1 MSDPIDEAALSGG
14 TAAEIALSVERAISA
29 GRLAAGARLPTVRGL
44 AARLAVS
51 PATVNA
57 AYRTLRNR
65 GLVAA
70 AGRAGTRVLERTA
83 PANRALGAPV
93 GPGVRDLADGNPDPA
108 LLPPLR
114 PALAKLSGR
123 QWLYGEAGALPAL
136 LDWFRLDFERDGLAA
151 EHLAV
156 AGGAMD
162 AIERVL
168 QAHLWPGDAVIVE
181 DPAFSGVLDLVAALG
196 LRPIAVPVDD
206 DGLRADLLQRALEQ
220 RPAACVLTPRAQNPT
235 GAALSPE
242 RAAELRKV
250 FQRHENVLLIEDDH
264 AAAIAGTEPETVA
277 GKGEFRHWAVIRS
290 VTKYLG
296 PDLRLSVVSGDQFT
310 VDRVLRRQQV
320 GAGWAS
326 RLLQELA
333 VTILLDPATPKLLTT
348 ARETYR
354 ERRRVLA
361 DALGRRGITL
371 SGRSGFNGWI
381 PTPAE
386 GAVAQALLARGWAV
400 RTGEAFRTNVPPGLR
415 VTFANL
421 SPAEA
426 EDFAA
431 TLHSI
436 SQGDGRGYPA

>member
-1 MSDPIDEAALSGG
+1 MSDPIEDAALSGG
-14 TAAEIALSVERAISA
+14 TAAEIALSVEGAISA
-29 GRLAAGARLPTVRGL
+29 GRLAPGARLPTVREL

-83 PANRALGAPV
+83 PTNRALGAPV

-108 LLPPLR
+108 LLPPLQ

-123 QWLYGEAGALPAL
+123 QWLYGESGALPAL
-136 LDWFRLDFERDGLAA
+136 LDWFRLDFERDGLTA

-181 DPAFSGVLDLVAALG
+181 DPAFGGVLDLVSALG
-196 LRPIAVPVDD
+196 LRPIAVPVDN

-242 RAAELRKV
+242 RAAELRKA
-250 FQRHENVLLIEDDH
+250 FQGHENILLIEDDH
-264 AAAIAGTEPETVA
+264 AAAIAGTEPETVT
-277 GKGEFRHWAVIRS
+277 GDFRHWAVIRS

-296 PDLRLSVVSGDQFT
+296 PDLRLSVLNGDQFT
-310 VDRVLRRQQV
+310 VDRFLRRQQV

-326 RLLQELA
+326 HLLQELA
-333 VTILLDPATPKLLTT
+333 VTMLRDPATPTLLAT

-400 RTGEAFRTNVPPGLR
+400 RTGEAFRTNAPPGLR

-421 SPAEA
+421 SPEEA

-431 TLHSI
+431 TLHAI
-436 SQGDGRGYPA
+436 LQGDGRGYPA